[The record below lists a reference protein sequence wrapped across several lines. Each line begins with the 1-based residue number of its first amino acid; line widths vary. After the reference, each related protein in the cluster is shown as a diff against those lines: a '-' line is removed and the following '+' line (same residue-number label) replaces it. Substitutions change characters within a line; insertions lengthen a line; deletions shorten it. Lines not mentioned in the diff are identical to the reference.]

1 METIKMIVD
10 IGVTVWLTIWVL
22 TLQLKINK
30 LEEEKTNEE

>member
-1 METIKMIVD
+1 MIVD